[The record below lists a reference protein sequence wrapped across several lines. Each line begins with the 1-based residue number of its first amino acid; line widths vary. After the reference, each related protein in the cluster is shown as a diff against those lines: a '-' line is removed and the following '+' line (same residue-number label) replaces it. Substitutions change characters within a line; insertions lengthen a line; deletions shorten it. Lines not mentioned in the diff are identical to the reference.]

1 MINRINPASLPDAQ
15 SIGYS
20 QISVVEAGRIAY
32 VSGQVASK
40 GDGQPAPD
48 NIAEQTRWV
57 VANLANALEALDAHT
72 EDIVWLRVYV
82 VDLDDEK
89 MAASFPVLLEFLN
102 GTQPSLTGIGV
113 SALAGADLMLEVEM
127 AVQV

>member
-1 MINRINPASLPDAQ
+1 MINRINPDSLPDSEA
-15 SIGYS
+15 IGYS
-20 QISVVEAGRIAY
+20 QISVAEAGRMAY

-40 GDGQPAPD
+40 GNGEPAPD

-57 VANLANALEALDAHT
+57 VANLTGALDALDANT

-82 VDLDDEK
+82 VDLDDEM
-89 MAASFPVLLEFLN
+89 MAESFPILLEFLN
-102 GTQPSLTGIGV
+102 GSQPSLTGIGV
-113 SALAGADLMLEVEM
+113 SALASKELLLEVEM

>member
-1 MINRINPASLPDAQ
+1 MISRVNPEVLPDST

-20 QISVVEAGRIAY
+20 QISIVESGRIAY
-32 VSGQVASK
+32 VSGQVASR
-40 GDGQPAPD
+40 GNGEPAPD

-57 VANLANALEALDAHT
+57 VANLAGALEALNAGT
-72 EDIVWLRVYV
+72 EDIVWLRIYV

-89 MAASFPVLLEFLN
+89 MSEFFPILLEFLN
-102 GTQPSLTGIGV
+102 GSQPSLTGIGV
-113 SALAGADLMLEVEM
+113 SALAGSDLMLEVEM

>member
-1 MINRINPASLPDAQ
+1 MINRVNPDALPDSA

-20 QISVVEAGRIAY
+20 QISVADAGRIAY

-40 GDGQPAPD
+40 GNGEPAPD
-48 NIAEQTRWV
+48 NITEQTKWV
-57 VANLANALEALDAHT
+57 IANLSGALDALDANT

-89 MAASFPVLLEFLN
+89 MAESFPLLLEFLN
-102 GTQPSLTGIGV
+102 GSQPSLTGIGV
-113 SALAGADLMLEVEM
+113 SALADNDLMLEVEM